1 MHSRIIGAL
10 LILYSGTLLAVDEHV
25 ACQHPNAY
33 ADYDADT
40 LHSIARSCKVSEVAD
55 LYYHRAS
62 HIRQLEKYL
71 LFEHKLNNLGDSENI
86 AYIDTYRIHIGLAEA
101 LLSKVLAPDAPLALN
116 RLNRIYERSG
126 EIAELRFRGYDL
138 IANRL
143 QQWLREKSNI

>member
-1 MHSRIIGAL
+1 MYSRIIGAL
-10 LILYSGTLLAVDEHV
+10 LILYSGALLAVDEHV
-25 ACQHPNAY
+25 ACQHPSVY

-40 LHSIARSCKVSEVAD
+40 LRSIARSCKVYEVAD
-55 LYYHRAS
+55 LFYHRAS

-71 LFEHKLNNLGDSENI
+71 LFEHKLNNLGDIESI
-86 AYIDTYRIHIGLAEA
+86 AYIDAYRIHIGLAEA
-101 LLSKVLAPDAPLALN
+101 LLSKELAPDKTLALN

-143 QQWLREKSNI
+143 QQWFREKSNI